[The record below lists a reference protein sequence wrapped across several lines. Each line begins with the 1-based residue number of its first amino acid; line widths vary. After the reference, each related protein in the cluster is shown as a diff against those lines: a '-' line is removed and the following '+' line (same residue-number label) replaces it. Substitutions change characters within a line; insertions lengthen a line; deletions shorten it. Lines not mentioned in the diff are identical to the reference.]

1 MSKENLFWD
10 ICFICNNSCQTC
22 KTKVILSDGKV
33 RFILKGFGKSGI
45 FNPTD
50 LTALKEPN
58 ARESCPLLPPPW
70 GWFGSRYK
78 HRVSIYELR
87 FSPLSPSSQPSS
99 SLQEAEKERIT
110 QEGTVFST
118 FNRMEVETIYMTPSA
133 VVMQPVLWSQMFL
146 TFNLVVC
153 RHCVVEIKAL
163 HHRRVHLCSVLL
175 LGYLWGNWDLF
186 AQCFNKCLTHGSLC
200 ACPMSLLRWSYSVVC
215 YSNQHVI
222 AAWCDFK
229 LRLTFWIFLFVCVCV
244 CFWSIETKD
253 TPILTYLALCVWASG
268 WYASITGLW
277 SQFNNTTAV

>member
-1 MSKENLFWD
+1 MELNGKFISLNKTSISMSIENLFWD

-118 FNRMEVETIYMTPSA
+118 FNRMEVETIYIWLRAQS
-133 VVMQPVLWSQMFL
+133 
-146 TFNLVVC
+146 
-153 RHCVVEIKAL
+153 
-163 HHRRVHLCSVLL
+163 LCSPCSE
-175 LGYLWGNWDLF
+175 
-186 AQCFNKCLTHGSLC
+186 ARCF
-200 ACPMSLLRWSYSVVC
+200 
-215 YSNQHVI
+215 
-222 AAWCDFK
+222 
-229 LRLTFWIFLFVCVCV
+229 
-244 CFWSIETKD
+244 
-253 TPILTYLALCVWASG
+253 
-268 WYASITGLW
+268 
-277 SQFNNTTAV
+277 